1 MARPQIR
8 RYIWLIDIIRSAG
21 ERGITFKE
29 IQKKWADAKEHINY
43 DGSEYKRRAFH
54 DHIHAIAD
62 EFEIDIVCD
71 RRNNTYHI
79 EGYDEVGSVKQTL
92 VDALILNNAMREMPD
107 LRESIIFNNGF
118 YQNAMPEVIRAIKE
132 HTAIIFRYQRDNSD
146 LRAMQA
152 KAGVPEDERIQDD
165 DRIVEFE
172 PYGLY
177 FNTVW
182 FSVGRNVADGK
193 IRIYTLHRMKDID
206 FSFQTYNIPED
217 FNVKQYMTDYWVDD
231 DMIEDPG
238 RKPDDAFTLESFE
251 AGKHLDL
258 KV

>member
-1 MARPQIR
+1 MARLQIR

-43 DGSEYKRRAFH
+43 DGSEYKLRAFR

-79 EGYDEVGSVKQTL
+79 EGYDEVDSVKQTL

-182 FSVGRNVADGK
+182 FSVGRDVADGK
-193 IRIYTLHRMKDID
+193 IYIYTLHRMEDID

-231 DMIEDPG
+231 DEVGPSQE
-238 RKPDDAFTLESFE
+238 PDDRFTLESYE
-251 AGKHLDL
+251 ADKYHFL
-258 KV
+258 

>member
-1 MARPQIR
+1 MARLQIR

-43 DGSEYKRRAFH
+43 DGSEYKLRAFH

-71 RRNNTYHI
+71 RLNNTYHI
-79 EGYDEVGSVKQTL
+79 EGYDEVDSVKQTL
-92 VDALILNNAMREMPD
+92 VDALILNNALREMPD
-107 LRESIIFNNGF
+107 LRERIIFNDCF
-118 YQNAMPEVIRAIKE
+118 YQNAMPKVIRAIKE
-132 HTAIIFRYQRDNSD
+132 HTAIIFRYQRYNSFS
-146 LRAMQA
+146 RAMQA
-152 KAGVPEDERIQDD
+152 KKGVPPDV
-165 DRIVEFE
+165 DRTVEFE

-193 IRIYTLHRMKDID
+193 IHIYTLHRMEDID

-217 FNVKQYMTDYWVDD
+217 FNVKQYMTDYWVDND
-231 DMIEDPG
+231 DSIEPHPG
-238 RKPDDAFTLESFE
+238 REPDDAFTLKRFE
-251 AGKHLDL
+251 ASGKWDF
-258 KV
+258 

>member
-1 MARPQIR
+1 MARLQIR

-43 DGSEYKRRAFH
+43 DGSEYKLRAFR

-92 VDALILNNAMREMPD
+92 VDALILNNALREMPD
-107 LRESIIFNNGF
+107 LRERIIFNDCF
-118 YQNAMPEVIRAIKE
+118 YQNAMPKVIRAIKE
-132 HTAIIFRYQRDNSD
+132 HTAIIFRYQRYNSFS
-146 LRAMQA
+146 RAMQA
-152 KAGVPEDERIQDD
+152 KKGVPPDV
-165 DRIVEFE
+165 DRTVEFE

-193 IRIYTLHRMKDID
+193 IHIYTLHRMEDID

-217 FNVKQYMTDYWVDD
+217 FNVKQYMTDYWVDND
-231 DMIEDPG
+231 DSIEPHPG
-238 RKPDDAFTLESFE
+238 REPDDAFTLKRFE
-251 AGKHLDL
+251 ASGKWDF
-258 KV
+258 